1 MDRKEDA
8 DQTVSARGSQRA
20 RRALSTINYKPVSL
34 KVEAV
39 ARTCISAAI
48 DVHRQLG
55 PGFKEA
61 IYSRALCLELDAR
74 GVSFECEKRITVR
87 HKAWEIPGQTI
98 DLIAEGKVLLEL
110 KAVPKL
116 RTIYVSQVISY
127 LKTTDLRL
135 GLIMNFNTRVLKD
148 GLKRVVL

>member
-1 MDRKEDA
+1 MDREEGND
-8 DQTVSARGSQRA
+8 TTFSTLSSRRTPRA
-20 RRALSTINYKPVSL
+20 QGPITYKPVPPD
-34 KVEAV
+34 VEAV
-39 ARTCISAAI
+39 ARACVAAGI

-74 GVSFECEKRITVR
+74 GLSFDCEKRILVR
-87 HKAWEIPGQTI
+87 YKTWTIPGQTI
-98 DLIAEGKVLLEL
+98 DLIVEGKVLVEL

-116 RTIYVSQVISY
+116 RKIHVNQVISY

-135 GLIMNFNTRVLKD
+135 ALIMNFNTRVLKD
-148 GLKRVVL
+148 GLRRVVL